1 MSSRSARLPE
11 HRFTNPIS
19 VHPPIQDFVTSP
31 LRPKWLKD
39 EKSPTVCRLTLTRHP
54 GKCCRAAFLYH
65 TSQAFSKL
73 EPASIK
79 QAATAVSAWGRHR
92 RQDRTVY
99 GQRRAISQVDQAPPK
114 IVFIYQ
120 VRKRPQH
127 LH

>member
-1 MSSRSARLPE
+1 MSSRSARMPE

-19 VHPPIQDFVTSP
+19 VHPRIQDFATSP
-31 LRPKWLKD
+31 VRPKTLKD
-39 EKSPTVCRLTLTRHP
+39 EKSTTACRLTFTRHP
-54 GKCCRAAFLYH
+54 VQCGRASFLNH
-65 TSQAFSKL
+65 TSQSLSKL
-73 EPASIK
+73 EPDSIK